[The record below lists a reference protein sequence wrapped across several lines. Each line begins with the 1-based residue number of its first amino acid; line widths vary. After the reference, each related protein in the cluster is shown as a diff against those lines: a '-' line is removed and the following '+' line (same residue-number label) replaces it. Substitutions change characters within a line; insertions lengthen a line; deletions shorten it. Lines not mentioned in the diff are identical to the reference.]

1 MTLKDFIVETNR
13 SMIQTG
19 SSVRPVTILGD
30 GTVMSIQASNIHY
43 SRPKRFPILEETM
56 YSAMEVGFENR
67 LRIEEWKEKY
77 EYETWPNQGINI
89 LYGYVEVDDIEKF
102 INEHGGIDHY
112 EF

>member
-19 SSVRPVTILGD
+19 SSVRPFTILGD
-30 GTVMSIQASNIHY
+30 GIVMSIQASNTHY
-43 SRPKRFPILEETM
+43 SRPKRFPTSEEDM

-67 LRIEEWKEKY
+67 LRIEEWEEKY
-77 EYETWPNQGINI
+77 DVETWPSQGINI
-89 LYGYVEVDDIEKF
+89 LYGYVDTEDIERF

-112 EF
+112 EV